1 MALETTADEDLD
13 ALAQWTQFVQE
24 RAPLRSACGPAT
36 FKSETSESPGPSFAL
51 PHVPG
56 DTSPATAE
64 TITEF
69 YSQAGFL
76 PPPRA
81 DEETIRRQT
90 IQEYDLFRQDQRENF
105 HWSSSLVNSFFHF
118 APVCT
123 ISLFHNDVQVVVSK
137 AGEFPIPL
145 GVGVSASAGTEE
157 VETDTDDYQ
166 LHQLDGHWRFTGNA
180 VDSNGVKGYVG
191 VPITLEVDPSNLLAS
206 ERVTVGVV
214 ALTSNRPF
222 LKLSDTQLK
231 VLDDLSTLLSV
242 QLRSTWEIWQRGKE
256 TRLRN
261 AVSLFL
267 NKALVEPSQQ
277 ALMDAAA
284 PEPAVQGSES
294 AMARRDVDI
303 GTLTSALFASA
314 AKELQQLLEADFAI
328 IVDLTSFHATPLSPR
343 RQRSHSWVVDG
354 QDSQA
359 KARLSKGIL
368 GSSSSAVYTG
378 QEGKFN
384 TPEAMAAIAS
394 FLDMYVAN
402 GRSVFSGSGSFS
414 GLEALLKLSSPPTSS
429 SAPGTLVV
437 GLPGP
442 IPHLVLPFYSSHR
455 PNMLIVVAS
464 ATPFFSFKPADVTFT
479 SNVGVILVAHL
490 AQNAIVEADAAK
502 TGARPLIRSPLAA
515 HLANHDRSYCRGVSE
530 AHAKFVVGTH
540 ELRTPLHGL
549 LGQLDLVRDTISS
562 GELAILPSLLDA
574 AEFCGAVLRDIV
586 DDILEFG
593 KTEQASRDGHSG
605 DRLRHVLADLAQSTV
620 ESSRSCWLRRIQWQS
635 LAAGATSPPPVELSV
650 EYEDRTTLKNW
661 WISLDLPGFMRI
673 LNTLVTNSLKFTSEG
688 LITVSLTSG
697 RASDENDDRHI
708 TLRVEDTGLG
718 IAPEF
723 VNKLFDPFT
732 QADSFSP
739 GAGLGLHIC
748 KSVVERMYGTIT
760 VESRPGGGSIFTVV
774 LPVEDIEISPAGTPR
789 IMHRT
794 LVSSDPIATAKNDPW
809 PPVTPNSV
817 TAARKA
823 KLAAPQ
829 HAVSRILQA
838 VIQGSDRMNGKGN
851 VAEDTLHLN
860 ILIVDDDAISR
871 KILIRMVKNSN
882 VTTYE
887 AEDGIYALEIFREVH
902 PHVVWTYIYATRN
915 RMDGVTAA
923 KEMRKIE
930 QEQGF
935 TPSHIVAITGL
946 GLSDEYI
953 HREALLGPA
962 ALDGWL
968 IKGQTNLASVKETL
982 VFVRQKLSSAPAS

>member
-1 MALETTADEDLD
+1 MA
-13 ALAQWTQFVQE
+13 
-24 RAPLRSACGPAT
+24 
-36 FKSETSESPGPSFAL
+36 
-51 PHVPG
+51 
-56 DTSPATAE
+56 
-64 TITEF
+64 I
-69 YSQAGFL
+69 
-76 PPPRA
+76 
-81 DEETIRRQT
+81 
-90 IQEYDLFRQDQRENF
+90 
-105 HWSSSLVNSFFHF
+105 
-118 APVCT
+118 
-123 ISLFHNDVQVVVSK
+123 
-137 AGEFPIPL
+137 
-145 GVGVSASAGTEE
+145 
-157 VETDTDDYQ
+157 
-166 LHQLDGHWRFTGNA
+166 

-222 LKLSDTQLK
+222 LKLSATQLK

-294 AMARRDVDI
+294 ATARRDVDI

-414 GLEALLKLSSPPTSS
+414 GLEALLNLSSPPTSS
-429 SAPGTLVV
+429 SAPGTLVG

-442 IPHLVLPFYSSHR
+442 IAHLVLPFYSSHR

-502 TGARPLIRSPLAA
+502 TAF
-515 HLANHDRSYCRGVSE
+515 VSQIS
-530 AHAKFVVGTH
+530 H

-549 LGQLDLVRDTISS
+549 LGQLDLMRDTISS
-562 GELAILPSLLDA
+562 GELAIFPSLLDA

-586 DDILEFG
+586 DDILECG
-593 KTEQASRDGHSG
+593 KTEQVSRDGHSG

-635 LAAGATSPPPVELSV
+635 LTAGATSPPPVGLSV

-774 LPVEDIEISPAGTPR
+774 LPVEDIELPPAGTPR

-794 LVSSDPIATAKNDPW
+794 LVSSDPIVTAKNDPW
-809 PPVTPNSV
+809 PPVAPNSV
-817 TAARKA
+817 TAAQKA

-829 HAVSRILQA
+829 LAVSRILQA
-838 VIQGSDRMNGKGN
+838 VIQGSDRMNGKEN

-860 ILIVDDDAISR
+860 ILIVDDNAISR

-902 PHVVWTYIYATRN
+902 PHVVWTDISMP

-953 HREALLGPA
+953 R
-962 ALDGWL
+962 
-968 IKGQTNLASVKETL
+968 QTDLASVKETL